1 MAPPSGSPALS
12 GQIPS
17 ITSSSPTSTTSQ
29 KVSSQ
34 AAASSVT
41 TSSRANS
48 PSFSIPAST
57 SIRSQTHSTTS
68 STSLFPSPPISATE
82 SSQIPS
88 LHSTDA
94 RVPPLLHRPGIIA
107 AIFAPTGALFLL
119 ILLAFFLYRR
129 RRARQKLDV
138 ITSRDDSFLQY
149 NPGEAEAKGWK
160 DSARSTA
167 GEEWAEESPPR
178 AIPVTLHTERAHPR
192 QSISSLSG
200 KGPHYT
206 VRSRTSTMSDV
217 YGFGQD
223 VAWKEVH
230 YEDPLPA
237 FASPNRT
244 SYPPI
249 DITPPTPSSSSGIIH
264 HNMGSAV
271 LLLRAHSAVSSISSQ
286 YSTASMTLPD
296 SPEPAGTAASL
307 SPAII
312 LDQPRSME
320 NREFIA
326 RMQEFPLDGSGARQL
341 V

>member
-17 ITSSSPTSTTSQ
+17 ITSSPTSKTPQ
-29 KVSSQ
+29 RVSSQ

-41 TSSRANS
+41 TPSRANS
-48 PSFSIPAST
+48 PSSPTPAST

-68 STSLFPSPPISATE
+68 STSFVPSPSISATH

-88 LHSTDA
+88 THSTDA
-94 RVPPLLHRPGIIA
+94 RVTPLLHRPGIIA
-107 AIFAPTGALFLL
+107 AIVASTTAVFLFILLALFLH
-119 ILLAFFLYRR
+119 RR
-129 RRARQKLDV
+129 RRARQKRLDA
-138 ITSRDDSFLQY
+138 INSHDESFLQY
-149 NPGEAEAKGWK
+149 SRGEDEAKGWK

-167 GEEWAEESPPR
+167 GADWTEESPPW
-178 AIPVTLHTERAHPR
+178 AIPIPLRAERVHAR
-192 QSISSLSG
+192 QSVNSFSG

-206 VRSRTSTMSDV
+206 VRSRPSTVGDV

-223 VAWKEVH
+223 VAWQEAH

-237 FASPNRT
+237 LDSPDRA

-249 DITPPTPSSSSGIIH
+249 DVTPPTPSSAIIH
-264 HNMGSAV
+264 HNMASAV
-271 LLLRAHSAVSSISSQ
+271 PLLRGHSVASSISSQ
-286 YSTASMTLPD
+286 YSTASIT
-296 SPEPAGTAASL
+296 PEAVDTATSSTR

-312 LDQPRSME
+312 LDQPRNME
-320 NREFIA
+320 NRET
-326 RMQEFPLDGSGARQL
+326 GARTQEYPPGGMGRL